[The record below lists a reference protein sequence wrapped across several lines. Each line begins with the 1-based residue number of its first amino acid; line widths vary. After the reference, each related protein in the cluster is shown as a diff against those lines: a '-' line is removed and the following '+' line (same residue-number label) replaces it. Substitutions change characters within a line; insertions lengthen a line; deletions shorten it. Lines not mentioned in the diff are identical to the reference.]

1 VSNLN
6 KDQGRSIDPPT
17 NKTTVHEII
26 SQDAEMGDTLEAT
39 PNKNVENIH
48 TNNNHNTGVKM
59 NNTTN
64 TNVAIESQPQKV
76 YDINDIRVIDFTK
89 CVTEDG
95 VSYESAEWK
104 QVSSAATNS
113 IFRIVGFEKL
123 EREVVMKSLRKSFF
137 GQIQRHTNHRF
148 IINEKSMRHIWSE
161 GQFGGKIV
169 SNLWTEVVI
178 QNEDQIQKF
187 EKEKGFSE
195 DMKIIRLKLPLQVSN
210 PEFMD
215 RLNWVILEL
224 PESPSDDVISHA
236 RYLVQRRNNND
247 APVWIS
253 DAKMRTLLVK
263 SGKVTVDSAGAISMP
278 LYFDLPSLTNARLVN
293 TSDETKTK
301 AKQISA
307 KIASIADHMNKT
319 ELEVGYRLSWL
330 DFMARETGK
339 SQFWK
344 QHFDMNSRS
353 EYCSE
358 VLNIKPDLASQYL
371 TAIRNI
377 NILSPEMLANAFRTG
392 NDQKDD
398 TNIPHGYTRYRDL
411 KKYMPVIVSLQ
422 EHEEYSQIIEKIF
435 SYELSNRKLMNELPK
450 MIEKM
455 TGEPLPTASPQAI
468 SPIEYV
474 RQFSKRVDKS
484 IPDDKKARF
493 NELIAELKSI
503 LQSHDGTTVTVES
516 EVVTPEKEAVEITTV
531 NDTTPDV
538 EKEAA

>member
-1 VSNLN
+1 M
-6 KDQGRSIDPPT
+6 SIDPPI
-17 NKTTVHEII
+17 NKPTVPEII
-26 SQDAEMGDTLEAT
+26 SQNTELGDALEVT
-39 PNKNVENIH
+39 PNQTVDKIH
-48 TNNNHNTGVKM
+48 TNNNLKEVNMYKDSSHNDTVKD
-59 NNTTN
+59 NKEPK
-64 TNVAIESQPQKV
+64 AI
-76 YDINDIRVIDFTK
+76 DINKTLVIDIAK
-89 CVTEDG
+89 CLN
-95 VSYESAEWK
+95 ESHERVDFESDEWK
-104 QVSSAATNS
+104 KLESTEESTL
-113 IFRIVGFEKL
+113 FRIVGLEGIRDEKL
-123 EREVVMKSLRKSFF
+123 KKYIRDNLYT
-137 GQIQRHTNHRF
+137 QIKKYTRHKV
-148 IINEKSMRHIWSE
+148 IIDEKSMLNIWPSGVILLE
-161 GQFGGKIV
+161 RVK
-169 SNLWTEVVI
+169 NLWIEVSI
-178 QNEDQIQKF
+178 ENDDQIQS
-187 EKEKGFSE
+187 FSNEHLYTE
-195 DMKIIRLKLPLQVSN
+195 DMKIVLLKLPLQNLAPHFV
-210 PEFMD
+210 D
-215 RLNWVILEL
+215 RLNWVVLEL
-224 PESPSDDVISHA
+224 PESPTNEDKSQA
-236 RYLVQRRNNND
+236 RSIVQRCND
-247 APVWIS
+247 KNTPVWIYDEKVRTNLLRS
-253 DAKMRTLLVK
+253 DKTTLDA
-263 SGKVTVDSAGAISMP
+263 TGAICKP
-278 LYFDLPSLTNARLVN
+278 VYLDLPTGTTPRLVN
-293 TSDETKTK
+293 KSEDIGTK
-301 AKQISA
+301 AKQISE
-307 KIASIADHMNKT
+307 KITSNLGRVNKS
-319 ELEVGYRLSWL
+319 EMEMGYRLSWL
-330 DFMARETGK
+330 DFMARQEGK

-344 QHFDMNSRS
+344 QHFDMNNRS